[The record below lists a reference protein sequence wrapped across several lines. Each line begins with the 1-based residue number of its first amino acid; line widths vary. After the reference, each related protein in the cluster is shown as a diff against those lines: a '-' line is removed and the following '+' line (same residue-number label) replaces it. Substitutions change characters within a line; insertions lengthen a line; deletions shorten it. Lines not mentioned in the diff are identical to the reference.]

1 MNIVTKKEFLD
12 NKSSY
17 IKKIKVGAV
26 FIYPT
31 DTIYGLGCNATNSKA
46 VKRIRKIK
54 QRDTAPFSVAVPS
67 KKWIKDNCIVSKE
80 AEKWLKKLPGPYTL
94 LLKLKSKKAVATAV
108 NPKTDILGVRI
119 PNNWFSKIVKEANIP
134 IVSTSANITK
144 KQHMTSLKD
153 LNKTVAKQVDFIIYE
168 GKKQGKPSEIVML
181 YEKKVKVIQ
190 R

>member
-1 MNIVTKKEFLD
+1 M
-12 NKSSY
+12 
-17 IKKIKVGAV
+17 
-26 FIYPT
+26 
-31 DTIYGLGCNATNSKA
+31 
-46 VKRIRKIK
+46 
-54 QRDTAPFSVAVPS
+54 
-67 KKWIKDNCIVSKE
+67 
-80 AEKWLKKLPGPYTL
+80 
-94 LLKLKSKKAVATAV
+94 LKLKSKKAVATAV